1 MGSIPTVRI
10 AATLLFVILYAAR
23 SADAQRGVSATPRR
37 ALLIGNS
44 TYQRLPRL
52 RSPRANVDAL
62 AAALRKVQFQPQV
75 AYDLSQGDMISEVRS
90 FAATIQPGDFVLVYF
105 SGYGYQADD
114 LNYLLPVG
122 FDPKDDSPLGQRA
135 LSVRYLDTQVDPR
148 HPGTKMFLLDASR
161 SCPDLPEGLAVMIPS
176 QNTLVAFSAAPNQ
189 SVAEPT
195 GGGINA
201 FTAAL
206 IRAIEEPGSKPASVL
221 MGAQAEVDRASG
233 GTQVP
238 FFTAAPVGEFYFTS
252 PLPPP
257 AKPKPEPALPPSTPP
272 PSDELKPG
280 RNRENRKD
288 LLTYAW
294 IPPGTFKMG
303 CPPNDAQCMPDE
315 KPQHEVKITKGFWMT
330 RTEVTTGAYQRFT
343 SATGHREPGKTQT
356 NPKLAGT
363 DLPVTKVTW
372 DDAKA
377 YCEWAGGR
385 LPTEAE
391 WEYAA
396 RGGKAELKFPW
407 GNTFDAKLANSFKT
421 DPKLKRPFI
430 ETVPVRKLGSGN
442 GFDLFD
448 MLGNAR
454 EWTGDFYFAAYS
466 SPGPL
471 TDPAGPKEGKDRVVR
486 GGSFNES
493 EKDLRLSAR
502 DHLDPAKQDNATGF
516 RCVLPSL
523 TANN

>member
-1 MGSIPTVRI
+1 MGSVSTVRL
-10 AATLLFVILYAAR
+10 AATLLFVILWAAP
-23 SADAQRGVSATPRR
+23 SGDAQSGAGAAPRR
-37 ALLIGNS
+37 ALLVANS
-44 TYQRLPRL
+44 SYRRLPPL
-52 RSPRANVDAL
+52 RSPKANVDAL
-62 AAALRKVQFQPQV
+62 AAALRKAQFQPQV
-75 AYDLSQGDMISEVRS
+75 AYDLSQGDMISAVRN

-105 SGYGYQADD
+105 TGYGYQADD

-122 FDPKDDSPLGQRA
+122 FDPNDDSPLGQRA

-148 HPGTKMFLLDASR
+148 RPGTKMFLLDASQ
-161 SCPDLPEGLAVMIPS
+161 SCPNLPEGLAMMIPS
-176 QNTLVAFSAAPNQ
+176 QNTLVAFSAPPNQ
-189 SVAEPT
+189 SVAEPA

-221 MGAQAEVDRASG
+221 M
-233 GTQVP
+233 QVP
-238 FFTAAPVGEFYFTS
+238 FYTGAPVGDFYFTN

-257 AKPKPEPALPPSTPP
+257 PPPKPAPDSVLPPTVRPP
-272 PSDELKPG
+272 DELKPG
-280 RNRENRKD
+280 TNRENRSKD

-303 CPPNDAQCMPDE
+303 CPPSDAQCMPDE
-315 KPQHEVKITKGFWMT
+315 KPQHEVKIAKGFWMT

-343 SATGHREPGKTQT
+343 SATGHRAPRKTQT

-377 YCEWAGGR
+377 YCQWAGGR

-396 RGGKAELKFPW
+396 RGGKADLKFPW
-407 GNTFDAKLANSFKT
+407 GNTFDPKLANSFKT

-448 MLGNAR
+448 MVGNVR
-454 EWTGDFYFAAYS
+454 EWTGDFYSAYS
-466 SPGPL
+466 SAGSL
-471 TDPAGPKEGKDRVVR
+471 TDPAGPNEGKDRVVR
-486 GGSFNES
+486 GGSFFES

-502 DHLDPAKQDNATGF
+502 DHADPAKQDNATGF